1 VKLFFTGS
9 LLGLLLAC
17 GTSEAPAEITQPQAK
32 VTTPP
37 LPERTAG
44 EKAYRS
50 AGCRACHLNSATG
63 APDLKKWKEDNLI
76 AGTLDITRENMEL
89 YLLAPQDYVAGSIMP
104 PTRLRAEKLNNLIDY
119 LFEEL

>member
-1 VKLFFTGS
+1 MT
-9 LLGLLLAC
+9 LLMLLLAC
-17 GTSEAPAEITQPQAK
+17 GTSEAPTETIQPRAK
-32 VTTPP
+32 IAKPAP
-37 LPERTAG
+37 PERSAG

-76 AGTLDITRENMEL
+76 AGTLDITRENMES

-104 PTRLRAEKLNNLIDY
+104 PTRLRAKKLNDLIDY

>member
-1 VKLFFTGS
+1 MT
-9 LLGLLLAC
+9 LLMMLLAC
-17 GTSEAPAEITQPQAK
+17 GTPEIPAEITQPQTK
-32 VTTPP
+32 TTKAPP
-37 LPERTAG
+37 PERTAG

-50 AGCRACHLNSATG
+50 GGCRGCHLNSATG

-104 PTRLRAEKLNNLIDY
+104 PTRLRTEKLNDLIDY

>member
-1 VKLFFTGS
+1 MT
-9 LLGLLLAC
+9 LLMILLAC
-17 GTSEAPAEITQPQAK
+17 GSPETPTEIPQPHAK
-32 VTTPP
+32 ITTPAP
-37 LPERTAG
+37 PERSAG

-50 AGCRACHLNSATG
+50 AGCRACHLNSGTG

-76 AGTLDITRENMEL
+76 AGTLNITRENMEL